1 MNNQIMN
8 NQYTKIMLYSLI
20 FSYLLEVG
28 KNFSLNPM
36 KIKVEQFVLQTLI
49 ISVLLYI
56 SKNYLPTL
64 SSEGFQNSMLQAE
77 SSEQKMYKEITN
89 MEELNDLYISK
100 DNKTLIKENK
110 LSDTDKLNIYKSLK
124 SLCPHLIKN
133 HKISDLSNLYKKLAG
148 NTLENYQQYEN
159 TNEFVENCPVLVM
172 TKIFGKDEATRIM
185 NLGTEGFAEKCDT
198 LKNDAD
204 TLKKLEKIYSL
215 RNNDT
220 KLLEEYSA
228 GMFFIYKQKCLMDSQ
243 NDEQLYQCAYN
254 YILSDLYN
262 DQGFMLLSSS
272 ISRIPP
278 SVYRKNFYC
287 SMKNL
292 FNDFFENRISQICKD
307 NKLFE
312 NLDKCLSE
320 FNLLLS
326 KKDYSS
332 YLLKLFLSNRDTS
345 IILKEK
351 ISTDKVTLK
360 DLRNEILNNNEF
372 NKELSDNIKGEK
384 SVDLL
389 TSLLRKKYTRM
400 KSSII
405 DDYLKNVDVNAEIIN
420 PIKIKLLKSKSTT
433 LFDLLIEVSN
443 KLLSNVDKYVN
454 QNKLFEPSQGMSQD
468 ILEKDDEDDKKDSKD
483 SKESKD
489 KEDEKKESDIPMKDK
504 RCGNVLGMV
513 FCKDTGKCFG
523 PWKDTCKNM
532 SIDNATKQKFERANQ
547 LFNSVMDSKGTP
559 SAKQL
564 DQLNSLLGKKNE
576 WDNQYKITRDMWLK
590 NSGKC
595 YFSKLNLIKNK
606 DNSYTLFWKRVDAN
620 EDGNPKTFKTLEHF
634 NKFWD
639 FVNKNVESINSCKN
653 PYDSHKSVN
662 ELHDKIKKMERD
674 RYLAKEVEE
683 DVQDKI
689 NKGEVNKT
697 KSLNEKCSSGD
708 LKSAIEKLERRI
720 IGLETALTNNRKIS
734 GEEYKKL
741 LEEHKKAVEKYHK
754 LIEEL
759 KRKLKKSNQEI
770 KSLNF
775 EHQIELEKA
784 NKAKKCD
791 FGPYGYY
798 YLPPNNWKVP
808 QPKHEVCISE
818 KKCAVCPLY
827 TENNPTSY
835 MNKDLWDNHVYLANP
850 DKIVP
855 DEKEKKE
862 KNNEKKEN
870 NKKDE
875 KKEKKENNKKDE
887 NKKDSK

>member
-1 MNNQIMN
+1 MN
-8 NQYTKIMLYSLI
+8 NQYTKIILYSLI
-20 FSYLLEVG
+20 FSYLLEIG

-36 KIKVEQFVLQTLI
+36 KIKVDQFVLQTLV

-64 SSEGFQNSMLQAE
+64 SSEGFQDSMLQAI
-77 SSEQKMYKEITN
+77 SSEQKLYKEITN

-100 DNKTLIKENK
+100 DNKTLIKENR
-110 LSDTDKLNIYKSLK
+110 LSDTDKLNIFKSLK

-133 HKISDLSNLYKKLAG
+133 HKITDLSNLYKKLSG
-148 NTLENYQQYEN
+148 NTLESYQQYESN
-159 TNEFVENCPVLVM
+159 NEFVENCPALVM
-172 TKIFGKDEATRIM
+172 TKIFGSNEANRIM
-185 NLGTEGFAEKCDT
+185 NLETEGFIEKCDT

-228 GMFFIYKQKCLMDSQ
+228 GMFFIYKQKCLMDAQ

-262 DQGFMLLSSS
+262 DQGFMLLSSAV
-272 ISRIPP
+272 SRIPP
-278 SVYRKNFYC
+278 AVYRKNFYC

-292 FNDFFENRISQICKD
+292 FNNFFENRISQICKD

-320 FNLLLS
+320 FSLLLS

-332 YLLKLFLSNRDTS
+332 YLLKLFLSNRDIS

-351 ISTDKVTLK
+351 ISNNKVTLK

-372 NKELSDNIKGEK
+372 NKELSDNIKDKK

-389 TSLLRKKYTRM
+389 TSLLRKKYKKI

-405 DDYLKNVDVNAEIIN
+405 DDYLKNVDVNAELIN

-433 LFDLLIEVSN
+433 LFDLLTEISS
-443 KLLSNVDKYVN
+443 KLLSNIDKYIN
-454 QNKLFEPSQGMSQD
+454 QNKLFEPSQEMSQD
-468 ILEKDDEDDKKDSKD
+468 IFENDNKDDKEDDKKD
-483 SKESKD
+483 E
-489 KEDEKKESDIPMKDK
+489 KEDKKDENKEKESDIPIKDK
-504 RCGNVLGMV
+504 RCGDVLGMV
-513 FCKDTGKCFG
+513 YCKETGKCFG

-532 SIDNATKQKFERANQ
+532 SIDNSTKQKFERANQ

-559 SAKQL
+559 SAEQL
-564 DQLNSLLGKKNE
+564 EELNSLLGKKLE
-576 WDNQYKITRDMWLK
+576 YDNQYKITRDMWLK

-595 YFSKLNLIKNK
+595 YFSKLNLVKNK
-606 DNSYTLFWKRVDAN
+606 DDSYTLFWRRIDSK
-620 EDGNPKTFKTLEHF
+620 EDGSPKKFTNLEHF

-639 FVNKNVESINSCKN
+639 FVNKNVASINSCKN
-653 PYDSHKSVN
+653 PYDTHKSVQ
-662 ELHDKIKKMERD
+662 ELHDKVKKMERD
-674 RYLAKEVEE
+674 RYLAKEIEE

-689 NKGEVNKT
+689 NKAQEKPKDDKIRIQPVK
-697 KSLNEKCSSGD
+697 EKCSDSD
-708 LKSAIEKLERRI
+708 LKNAIEKLERRI
-720 IGLETALTNNRKIS
+720 IGLETELANNRKIS
-734 GEEYKKL
+734 NGEYKKL

-754 LIEEL
+754 LIDEL
-759 KRKLKKSNQEI
+759 KRKLKKSKQEI

-808 QPKHEVCISE
+808 QPKHQVCIPE

-827 TENNPTSY
+827 TENNPVSY

-855 DEKEKKE
+855 D
-862 KNNEKKEN
+862 
-870 NKKDE
+870 
-875 KKEKKENNKKDE
+875 KKEKKEN
-887 NKKDSK
+887 KDSKK